1 MGTHTLLRPW
11 AAITFVVLFGAA
23 AVLLLVCL
31 PPADA
36 GASDKTRVT
45 VPKDLIAFD
54 DGDSLAI
61 RWPEG
66 REHVRILGID
76 TPEIQHLDH
85 DLPHAQAFGDVAAG
99 FLRGCVAVS
108 KEIELLRSGKRD
120 RYGRTLCYVFLDEK
134 NYSVLV
140 IEAQLAY
147 GPNDRYGDN
156 GLPAEHAACK
166 AAALKAGPLAFEE
179 PYLYRRRMRKLTKW
193 MKKNGTYPRLAPSES
208 DK

>member
-1 MGTHTLLRPW
+1 MGTHTPLRPW
-11 AAITFVVLFGAA
+11 AAITFVVLFAAA

-31 PPADA
+31 PPVDA
-36 GASDKTRVT
+36 GAGEKARVT
-45 VPKDLIAFD
+45 VPKDLLTYD

-61 RWPEG
+61 RWPER

-85 DLPHAQAFGDVAAG
+85 DLPYAQAFGDVAAG

-108 KEIELLRSGKRD
+108 KKIELLRSGKKD
-120 RYGRTLCYVFLDEK
+120 RYGRTLGYLFLDEK

-140 IEAQLAY
+140 IEARLAY

-166 AAALKAGPLAFEE
+166 AAALKAGPLPFEQ
-179 PYLYRRRMRKLTKW
+179 PYLYRRRMRELTRW
-193 MKKNGTYPRLAPSES
+193 MKKKGTYPRLAEPAS